1 MRGKL
6 WLAGGPPDVSFRAFL
21 RVGLVR
27 LCRGA
32 GLAGSIE
39 GALLRSL
46 IGEEGYAMGE
56 RGLYCLHA

>member
-27 LCRGA
+27 LCMGA

-39 GALLRSL
+39 GLAFSAQARLGDGRLSL
-46 IGEEGYAMGE
+46 GP
-56 RGLYCLHA
+56 